1 MLRPGSS
8 ADCKISC
15 FGQVPSGGWFPLVVA
30 AAVLA
35 IAALWHWG
43 CLLRLR
49 AGRAGSVRLI
59 EDVLWP
65 EEGSGSAEQ
74 G

>member
-1 MLRPGSS
+1 
-8 ADCKISC
+8 
-15 FGQVPSGGWFPLVVA
+15 VPSGGWFPLVVA